1 VNRFMRTGEA
11 ALAMLI
17 MAAFS
22 LAASPRAE
30 RNADPAR
37 GYGRGYGMMG
47 PGMMGRGG
55 YGGMMGGGWG
65 SHGGMMGPGMM
76 GGGYG
81 AWGPVKPLDKPL
93 TLDGAAERVSAALKE
108 WGYTDLEI
116 EEVVEYTWNFYVL
129 VKERSTGK
137 GALELLV
144 DPRTGIVS
152 AEPGPNMMWN
162 TKYGH
167 RSWTGGSTAPA
178 VSADAA
184 KRIAGE
190 WLKARGDKTA
200 WDLEV
205 SDMYGYF
212 SIHLERD
219 GKMEGML
226 AVNAWTGD
234 VWYHT
239 WHGTF
244 VAAKEMEH

>member
-1 VNRFMRTGEA
+1 MNRMGRVGA
-11 ALAMLI
+11 VV
-17 MAAFS
+17 MAAVLFTATS

-30 RNADPAR
+30 KAGDSWR
-37 GYGRGYGMMG
+37 GYGPGY
-47 PGMMGRGG
+47 GMMGRGG
-55 YGGMMGGGWG
+55 HGGMMGGGWG
-65 SHGGMMGPGMM
+65 GTGGMMGGGMM
-76 GGGYG
+76 GRGYG

-93 TLDGAAERVSAALKE
+93 TPETAAERVSAALKD

-116 EEVVEYTWNFYVL
+116 EEVVEYTWNFYAL
-129 VKERSTGK
+129 VEEKSTGK

-167 RSWTGGSTAPA
+167 RTWFGASTAPA
-178 VSADAA
+178 VSADEA
-184 KRIAGE
+184 KRIARA
-190 WLKARGDKTA
+190 WLEASGDRTA

-205 SDMYGYF
+205 SEMYGYY

-226 AVNAWTGD
+226 AVNAWTGA

-239 WHGTF
+239 WHGAF
-244 VAAKEMEH
+244 VAAREFAH